1 MKGLKALSYALG
13 VCVFACS
20 ISCRD
25 DIIKPQG
32 EADKKIPESNA
43 VLTLSADLGEE
54 EYETK
59 ELAEEARSFTLESGT
74 ASGRNQPHISIAEN
88 EQITAQLY
96 FAYVSKNK
104 QGQLTGRPTLIT
116 TPVNITFT
124 AKTERKPGSK
134 TSYTGL
140 EALQQSIQIPE
151 LERNRDKIWFV
162 MGVVGGRVEDRKHIF
177 DPNEQLLGADNDLVA
192 AGDKKYGVNIPYT
205 FPWTRINFTTVTKT
219 INKQKKQVDVASLN
233 KLRFSPRGVF
243 MRFKVLNTNPD
254 NGVFVLK
261 KVSIPVQTDYAPRA
275 ALKLTDLK
283 LEDLTASKHV
293 GFVAD
298 AFTEPRNY
306 SFKFGLEVVEVLYSY
321 NAATKK
327 PMYKT
332 LVVNKY
338 AHYVGQTKVTTPIK
352 IDPTPSKGYFWIW
365 FADLIPNASK
375 IKMELVGD
383 PLGALKARHSVGDK
397 LTARIPKGKVGY
409 TIARDF
415 NLTKTRQLIP
425 LEFVARGNLARPG
438 TAVGNEGFEVGPKTF
453 TLGYSINNLNYAGGS
468 FGEHEVY
475 DFPDFDHKVY
485 GLDEKGDYEHSNR
498 FIPTVD
504 DWRTVI
510 PIFRWGRLGDVAF
523 LWENRNPYEPHQTYT
538 GYVGE
543 GRYGDVFGVYNE
555 GRNRLFGG
563 DANKS
568 QVSLDDERVEV
579 SRFRF
584 RGGSYRNEFTK
595 AYYKR
600 ANDNMIYGTRWLRH
614 NENTFEE
621 RRRYFSAYRLSYN
634 PNTDTKGTLTVEAV
648 YIGTDRIN
656 KTNEDD
662 DVREWVKLA
671 GNPQW
676 WLKKYQEGEVIVRT
690 FPGGGFTNPGL
701 RHEGEMTRYY
711 ADNRYYNSDTR
722 DLATFE
728 FSKSGHTIHIG
739 SVNVGHN
746 RTANNMLLRYFVTDP
761 FLAYQEWGSRN

>member
-306 SFKFGLEVVEVLYSY
+306 SFKFGQDFVEVLSSY
-321 NAATKK
+321 NVATGE
-327 PMYKT
+327 PIYKYH
-332 LVVNKY
+332 LVSKY
-338 AHYVGQTKVTTPIK
+338 AHYVGVGQVTKPIK
-352 IDPTPSKGYFWIW
+352 IDPIPGKGYFWIW

-397 LTARIPKGKVGY
+397 LTARIPEGKVGY

-438 TAVGNEGFEVGPKTF
+438 TSLRDMGFEVGPKAYALGN
-453 TLGYSINNLNYAGGS
+453 TLIGLNIAGGS

-475 DFPDFDHKVY
+475 GFSPFR
-485 GLDEKGDYEHSNR
+485 EKDDYRQSNR

-510 PIFRWGRLGDVAF
+510 PIFRWGRSNESAF
-523 LWENRNPYEPHQTYT
+523 LWENRNPWASTQDNV
-538 GYVGE
+538 GYVAE
-543 GRYGDVFGVYNE
+543 ENYGDVFGVYNE
-555 GRNRLFGG
+555 GNNRLFGSG
-563 DANKS
+563 DKRQIS
-568 QVSLDDERVEV
+568 FEDERIEV

-584 RGGSYRNEFTK
+584 RGGGYQNERTK

-600 ANDNMIYGTRWLRH
+600 QDDNTIYGTRWLRH
-614 NENTFEE
+614 TENTFEE

-634 PNTDTKGTLTVEAV
+634 PNTSTKGTLTVEAV
-648 YIGTDRIN
+648 YVGTEMIN
-656 KTNEDD
+656 KDD
-662 DVREWVKLA
+662 EHLDMLEWVRLA
-671 GNPQW
+671 GDPKW
-676 WLKKYQEGEVIVRT
+676 WVRKYQEGEVIVRT

-701 RHEGEMTRYY
+701 RHEGEMARYY
-711 ADNRYYNSDTR
+711 TDNRYYNDPNKG
-722 DLATFE
+722 LATFE

-739 SVNVGHN
+739 SVNIGHN